1 MRSSASAKRAPGELR
16 ESHIATLLQRRLKFV
31 ARRLWLGEALM
42 GGVKIDTLSQIAD
55 LQTLNGAIEVTL
67 KTNRNL
73 RELEQALAPV
83 LPFAS

>member
-1 MRSSASAKRAPGELR
+1 
-16 ESHIATLLQRRLKFV
+16 
-31 ARRLWLGEALM
+31 M